1 MNGLDG
7 ASFGFLRFIEKV
19 ALPQFGDDSTFHLR
33 CGLFGESDR
42 EDLAWAGTV
51 VLDEVEVALGEH
63 RSLARTGRGDNDKL
77 ALGSFDNRLL
87 FSCQLNYLHHFLQI
101 GLLLRWQ
108 VGIGGKGR

>member
-7 ASFGFLRFIEKV
+7 AGFGFLRFIEKV
-19 ALPQFGDDSTFHLR
+19 AFPQFGDDSALHLCR
-33 CGLFGESDR
+33 GLFGESDR
-42 EDLAWAGTV
+42 EDFARSDAV
-51 VLDEVEVALGEH
+51 VLDEVKVALGED
-63 RSLARTGRGDNDKL
+63 RGLSRTGGGDNDKL

-87 FSCQLNYLHHFLQI
+87 FSCQLNYLHHFLQT